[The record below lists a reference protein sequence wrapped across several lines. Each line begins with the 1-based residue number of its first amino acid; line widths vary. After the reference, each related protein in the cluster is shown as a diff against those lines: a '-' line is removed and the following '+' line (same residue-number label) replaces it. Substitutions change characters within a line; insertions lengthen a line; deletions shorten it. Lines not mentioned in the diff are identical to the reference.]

1 VAWQK
6 EKEPSHFEK
15 ALPNKKPFI
24 SVKFIHLNS
33 EAYNLTTA
41 KTLYKFE
48 LFYPRYY
55 NAHI

>member
-6 EKEPSHFEK
+6 EKEPPHFEK

-24 SVKFIHLNS
+24 SVEFIHFNS
-33 EAYNLTTA
+33 EAYKTTA
-41 KTLYKFE
+41 KILYKFE
-48 LFYPRYY
+48 LFYPRCY